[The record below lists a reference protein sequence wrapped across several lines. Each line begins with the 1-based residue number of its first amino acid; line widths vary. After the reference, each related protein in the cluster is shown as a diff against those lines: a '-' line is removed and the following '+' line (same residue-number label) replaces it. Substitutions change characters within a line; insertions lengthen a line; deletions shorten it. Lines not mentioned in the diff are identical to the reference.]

1 MRARIAT
8 VVAGVIAMAA
18 CAAVPAQ
25 AASGKINSFT
35 TTSSGSIT
43 FAVPDLTN
51 SALPG
56 SQSYAYTLSIR
67 TSGLPGSVTITAPL
81 ITGTGGNTIPQS
93 AFQAKCTA
101 TSDPGALFTSSGMVR
116 LSASAVTCGTVAA
129 NGNNT
134 IKFDVT
140 LYLDCTPDA
149 SAFTADTYGSAS
161 MSVTANAP

>member
-1 MRARIAT
+1 MRARVAT
-8 VVAGVIAMAA
+8 SVAGLLAMMMFAS
-18 CAAVPAQ
+18 PAL

-35 TTSSGSIT
+35 TSSSGSIAFT
-43 FAVPDLTN
+43 VPDLTN
-51 SALPG
+51 VALPG
-56 SQSYAYTLSIR
+56 SQSYAYVLSIR
-67 TSGLPGSVTITAPL
+67 TSPLPGSVTITAP
-81 ITGTGGNTIPQS
+81 IISGTTGNKIPQA

-101 TSDPGALFTSSGMVR
+101 TSDPGGLFTSSGMVR

-134 IKFDVT
+134 INFTVT

-149 SAFTADTYGSAS
+149 SSFTADTYTNAS